1 MYFCGWTITLYTEL
15 LKNNELRVAEDPP
28 GQGDVSE
35 TPVTVCLYYSTMATV
50 GSLSDLLSA
59 SLFLCTLLGSQRN
72 SCAQEDPPPLPEFTV
87 LSVHNR
93 LEPGFELKEGA
104 NHLMQYDVAVSID
117 PSRTSAE
124 IEGSDLWKISKWISQ
139 NEDGSGRKLSFEE
152 NVLIPELSSQGFLK
166 ERDSATLEFLNII
179 DMLTAQEGV
188 CSDFQ
193 YFCVRFDQS
202 DNLIPGYNLTYT
214 MNVEGDEGVTLVD
227 CVPLGQC
234 YGVSAIDFEW
244 SMIPLERPA
253 KGCARPVEL
262 DLWVNFTENT
272 RDLKGEGLWRVGLYG
287 SSSIDGNGTRYA
299 EVRQSLNALQS
310 AERLSD
316 ARPISFSDIVTD
328 FELGSIGCIKEY
340 PYFCVEF
347 AKAEG
352 PTPDYTFITEMGDTS
367 LISCVPQECNAGIAI
382 LELGWSRNITEVD
395 PGDNAT
401 VVFDVRVSI
410 DPCSPDVIGAGLWQL
425 AMFTSETEDGS
436 IRNIHPYISQIL
448 TAEEASTPYQGG
460 DLLSFNGVK
469 SHPFWTE
476 PLGCGPLKYLCLALS
491 KGDLPS
497 PNYDVIFPDTKQE
510 VIHCREEAC
519 VAQQHQVSLP
529 TC

>member
-1 MYFCGWTITLYTEL
+1 
-15 LKNNELRVAEDPP
+15 
-28 GQGDVSE
+28 
-35 TPVTVCLYYSTMATV
+35 
-50 GSLSDLLSA
+50 
-59 SLFLCTLLGSQRN
+59 
-72 SCAQEDPPPLPEFTV
+72 
-87 LSVHNR
+87 
-93 LEPGFELKEGA
+93 
-104 NHLMQYDVAVSID
+104 MQYDVAVSID

-272 RDLKGEGLWRVGLYG
+272 RDLKG
-287 SSSIDGNGTRYA
+287 
-299 EVRQSLNALQS
+299 
-310 AERLSD
+310 
-316 ARPISFSDIVTD
+316 
-328 FELGSIGCIKEY
+328 SIGCIKEY

-347 AKAEG
+347 AKAEA

-460 DLLSFNGVK
+460 DLLSFTGVK
-469 SHPFWTE
+469 KSSILDRASRMRSFE
-476 PLGCGPLKYLCLALS
+476 
-491 KGDLPS
+491 
-497 PNYDVIFPDTKQE
+497 I
-510 VIHCREEAC
+510 
-519 VAQQHQVSLP
+519 SLP
-529 TC
+529 GAV